1 MPTLRILFIF
11 LATVAF
17 FTAVPAN
24 AHEFL
29 WRTESISAEIKR
41 DDQFKRVGH
50 YIQLKQA
57 LRPNESGWTTMKI
70 DIPEHWHVKD
80 ISIVQGRIK
89 LINSDGSQYELTR
102 DNVGK
107 LNFEILDAG
116 IKSNEQLEKLWSR
129 YARVKH

>member
-1 MPTLRILFIF
+1 
-11 LATVAF
+11 
-17 FTAVPAN
+17 
-24 AHEFL
+24 
-29 WRTESISAEIKR
+29 
-41 DDQFKRVGH
+41 
-50 YIQLKQA
+50 
-57 LRPNESGWTTMKI
+57 MKI